1 MNEVVERPM
10 ADAVGHCHVIFHIVG
25 EVKFENSTR
34 WKRRTNYGFWTT
46 ECTTSVKRYFQPR
59 ISRDNSKV
67 YTTVYYLR
75 TSNNNHKGRTIGS

>member
-46 ECTTSVKRYFQPR
+46 ECTYEEFDRNKAQL
-59 ISRDNSKV
+59 SK
-67 YTTVYYLR
+67 
-75 TSNNNHKGRTIGS
+75 